1 MIMEQIREPF
11 IVGHRAKVAAY
22 IDLDTYK
29 KLEQKRGMIGRS
41 AFIGAIIENALNE
54 NEKCEA

>member
-1 MIMEQIREPF
+1 MEQIREPF